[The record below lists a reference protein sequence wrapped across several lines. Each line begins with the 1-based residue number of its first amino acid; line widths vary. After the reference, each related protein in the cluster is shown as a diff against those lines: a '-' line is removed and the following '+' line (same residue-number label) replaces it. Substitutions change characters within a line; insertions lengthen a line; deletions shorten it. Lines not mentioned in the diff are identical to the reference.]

1 MGWRVF
7 SRRMVPVGNRVVI
20 VLGAGYRGV
29 GVSGIG
35 VSRYRGDS
43 RCWGIGVLGYWDIGI
58 LGPEWVHGGFRW
70 ERGSL
75 VRSRVTEFIPAL
87 IHAG

>member
-43 RCWGIGVLGYWDIGI
+43 RCWGIGVLGYWGIGV
-58 LGPEWVHGGFRW
+58 LGY
-70 ERGSL
+70 RGIGYRVSGIGYWGVSE
-75 VRSRVTEFIPAL
+75 VRFQ
-87 IHAG
+87 